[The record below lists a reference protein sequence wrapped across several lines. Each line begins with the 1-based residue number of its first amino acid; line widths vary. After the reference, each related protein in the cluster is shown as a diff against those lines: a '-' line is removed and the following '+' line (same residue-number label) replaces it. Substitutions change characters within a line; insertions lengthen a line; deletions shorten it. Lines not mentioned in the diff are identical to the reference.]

1 MHNKLGIRAL
11 ALVLAMVMVLG
22 LTPAASAIPAGASH
36 LGAYKT
42 IADYLEAQKTTFDQ
56 IAPETEVE
64 FIVELEAAPHAC
76 KHYDW
81 RCFGVSKIKMKTD
94 ENYKC
99 NNMGPQTSRNC
110 WR

>member
-1 MHNKLGIRAL
+1 MYNGKTGPGPGKIKMEEMKMHKKLGIRAL

-22 LTPAASAIPAGASH
+22 LTPAASASYAGASH

-64 FIVELEAAPHAC
+64 FIVELENAP
-76 KHYDW
+76 
-81 RCFGVSKIKMKTD
+81 RPIPFPPV
-94 ENYKC
+94 
-99 NNMGPQTSRNC
+99 
-110 WR
+110 